1 MGRHSIPRDYR
12 VNQHIRVKEVRLVDE
27 KGNQVGIISL
37 GDALNMSQERGLDL
51 VEVAPNSVP
60 PVCRILDYGK
70 FRYVQTKKERESSKV
85 QKGNLLR
92 EVRFR
97 TRIGEHDRQSKTRL
111 VKKLLTQGYKVKLSI
126 MFRGREI
133 THPDL
138 GVKIL
143 RIVAEDLKEEARLD
157 RAPTMEGRMMN
168 IILSPNPEK
177 ESKSEKSTSNTA
189 SKERVKSAK
198 T

>member
-1 MGRHSIPRDYR
+1 LGRQSIPRDYR
-12 VNQHIRVKEVRLVDE
+12 INQHIRVKEVRLVDD
-27 KGNQVGIISL
+27 KGNQVGIVSL
-37 GDALNMSQERGLDL
+37 GDALSMSLERGLDL

-70 FRYVQTKKERESSKV
+70 FRYAQSKKERESSKV

-111 VKKLLTQGYKVKLSI
+111 AKKLLTQGYKVKLSV

-143 RIVAEDLKEEARLD
+143 RIVAEDLKEDARLD
-157 RAPTMEGRMMN
+157 RTPTMEGRMMN
-168 IILSPNPEK
+168 IILSPNPDK
-177 ESKSEKSTSNTA
+177 ELKNEKSMSNTG
-189 SKERVKSAK
+189 SKEKVKSAK

>member
-1 MGRHSIPRDYR
+1 MGRQSIPRDYR
-12 VNQHIRVKEVRLVDE
+12 VNRSIRVREVRLVDE
-27 KGNQVGIISL
+27 KGNQLGIVSL
-37 GDALNMSQERGLDL
+37 PDALNMSEERGLDL
-51 VEVAPNSVP
+51 VEVAPNSAP

-70 FRYVQTKKERESSKV
+70 FRYVQTKKERESNKV

-97 TRIGEHDRQSKTRL
+97 TRIGEHDRQAKTRL

-143 RIVAEDLKEEARLD
+143 RIVAEDLKEDARLD

-168 IILSPNPEK
+168 IILSPNPVK
-177 ESKSEKSTSNTA
+177 ESKNEKPTSNTA
-189 SKERVKSAK
+189 SKEEVKSAK